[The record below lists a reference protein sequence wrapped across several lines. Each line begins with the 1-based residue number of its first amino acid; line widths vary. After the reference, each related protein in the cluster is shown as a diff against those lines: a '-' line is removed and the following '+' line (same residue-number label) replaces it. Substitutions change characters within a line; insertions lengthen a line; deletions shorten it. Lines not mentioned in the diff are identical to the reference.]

1 MPAMGALTAAVLP
14 FTTLA
19 GVVVAATQPLG
30 RDTLMLLVGLLA
42 FAGVALLAL
51 GMVLARRR

>member
-1 MPAMGALTAAVLP
+1 MGVLTAAVLP

-30 RDTLMLLVGLLA
+30 RDTVMLLVGLLA
-42 FAGVALLAL
+42 FAGVALACL
-51 GMVLARRR
+51 GAVLARRR

>member
-1 MPAMGALTAAVLP
+1 MGAVTAAVLP

-42 FAGVALLAL
+42 LAGVALLAL
-51 GMVLARRR
+51 GVVLARRR

>member
-1 MPAMGALTAAVLP
+1 MGALTAAVLP

-42 FAGVALLAL
+42 AAGVALVAL
-51 GMVLARRR
+51 GVAMARRR

>member
-1 MPAMGALTAAVLP
+1 MGALTAAILP

-30 RDTLMLLVGLLA
+30 SDTLMLLVGMLA
-42 FAGVALLAL
+42 FAGVALLAA
-51 GMVLARRR
+51 GFVLARRR

>member
-1 MPAMGALTAAVLP
+1 MTGMGVLTAAVLP

-42 FAGVALLAL
+42 FAGVALVVL
-51 GMVLARRR
+51 GVAMARRR